1 VSSSFRFAF
10 LTFALLLALPMAA
23 TAITQEEAQEA
34 GEPAPEETVYEQ
46 GTFDHG
52 VQEPEAD
59 DIPEPGTTPATGDDL
74 LPANPAA
81 PTSQQPAG
89 DPQTATPVT
98 PAPPEDKGSTDFNV
112 AILQGLNKVTARA
125 QELEAPIGSVT
136 RFGTIEIVV
145 HKCWKSAPS
154 DRPENAALLEVSE
167 IKQNETPQRIYSGWM
182 FSSTPGISSLEH
194 PFYDITV
201 VECKKV
207 EVKN

>member
-1 VSSSFRFAF
+1 MQKLPLAFVLVS
-10 LTFALLLALPMAA
+10 LMALPLAA
-23 TAITQEEAQEA
+23 SAITEEEAREA
-34 GEPAPEETVYEQ
+34 GEPAPNQYMPEDNASESA
-46 GTFDHG
+46 

-59 DIPEPGTTPATGDDL
+59 DIPQSTNPDTGDELLPSNPLTAPTTQAPGTVTTEP
-74 LPANPAA
+74 
-81 PTSQQPAG
+81 
-89 DPQTATPVT
+89 T

-154 DRPENAALLEVSE
+154 DRPENAVLLEVSE

-201 VECKKV
+201 VECKKSD
-207 EVKN
+207 VKP